1 MAETVDPRTSVGQD
15 VRCTK
20 CVREAAGRAY
30 DELTRNLSQPKTI
43 LSAVELARRLTEWA
57 FTQRLAPVSSEAVPG
72 ASEEERKALAA
83 MGGVAAILARDR
95 SATWPGQV
103 RDWLERGPTVPL
115 NLVRELEREL
125 ANGSDVLARVYEAI
139 VTGRNRRR
147 LGTFFT
153 PRPVVEFMLDAAE
166 RVLPD
171 PKVVI
176 DPGAGV
182 GAFSLAAKRRWPHAD
197 VLAVDTNVVTLG
209 LLGAQS
215 DQAIDLILADYL
227 AWTRGPN
234 LPSGEPRLWVGNP
247 PYTRHQDLSM
257 QLKRAGAAA
266 SGELVTS
273 GLAGLS
279 AYFLAATVRSMAP
292 ADALCF
298 LLPGSW
304 TEARY
309 GRPLRVGL
317 RDLRSRSIDFV
328 GFASDLD
335 VFPGT
340 RVTAM
345 VLVLG
350 PDGSGLP
357 RPMRTATARL
367 TLSGVSASKLTERS
381 RVDGAISDLG
391 GWLWPRRRSLLADGV
406 RLGDIAKVRRG
417 VATGANE
424 YFLLTR
430 KQRDLLPETATVRA
444 VRRLRHLQS
453 NELTLVAHRELETQG
468 ERCWLLRID
477 GDELLSHPA
486 IAAWLEAAQEAGVA
500 ERYLAK
506 HRDPWYRVEHIDP
519 PDLLISPMGKRRMRV
534 VTNEVRA
541 IPSNALYGVYLKDP
555 VAARAVGTWLNG
567 EDGQVALLEHART
580 YGADLFKLEPR
591 DLLTIRLPR
600 SVLGKASIDTPN
612 VDHPVADHQL
622 MDNQGSASGEDSA
635 SIVGSS

>member
-1 MAETVDPRTSVGQD
+1 MPAP
-15 VRCTK
+15 CTE
-20 CVREAAGRAY
+20 V
-30 DELTRNLSQPKTI
+30 TRKLSQPRAI
-43 LSAVELARRLTEWA
+43 LDAVELVRRLTEWA
-57 FTQRLAPVSSEAVPG
+57 LAQRVTPMSPEAVPG
-72 ASEEERKALAA
+72 ANVEERTALAA
-83 MGGVAAILARDR
+83 MGGVASTLAGDR
-95 SATWPGQV
+95 STTWPERV
-103 RDWLERGPTVPL
+103 RDWLDLGPTVPL
-115 NLVRELEREL
+115 NLVNELEHEL

-139 VTGRNRRR
+139 VSGRNRRR

-166 RVLPD
+166 HLLPD

-182 GAFSLAAKRRWPHAD
+182 GAFSLAAKRRWPLAH
-197 VLAVDTNVVTLG
+197 VLAVDINVATLG

-215 DQAIDLILADYL
+215 DGAIDLVLADYL
-227 AWTRGPN
+227 SWARGPN

-257 QLKRAGAAA
+257 PLKKAGAAA
-266 SGELVTS
+266 AGDLVTS

-292 ADALCF
+292 ADTLCF

-309 GRPLRVGL
+309 GKPLRVAL
-317 RDLRSRSIDFV
+317 RDLGNRPIDFV

-350 PDGSGLP
+350 PDRSGMP

-367 TLSGVSASKLTERS
+367 TLSGVSASKATERS
-381 RVDGAISDLG
+381 RIDGAINDLG
-391 GWLWPRRRSLLADGV
+391 GWLWPRRRSSVAGGSQ
-406 RLGDIAKVRRG
+406 LGEIATVRRG

-430 KQRDLLPETATVRA
+430 ANRDRLPAAATARA
-444 VRRLRHLQS
+444 VRRLRHVAS
-453 NELTLVAHRELETQG
+453 DALTLAAHDQLDSQG
-468 ERCWLLRID
+468 ERCWLLQID
-477 GDELLSHPA
+477 DPELLADPA
-486 IAAWLEAAQEAGVA
+486 VGAWLNAAKEAGVT
-500 ERYLAK
+500 ERYLVK
-506 HRDPWYRVEHIDP
+506 HRDPWYRVEHVVP

-534 VTNEVRA
+534 VTNEARA
-541 IPSNALYGVYLKDP
+541 IPANALYGVYLKDP
-555 VAARAVGTWLNG
+555 GSARAIAAWLNG
-567 EDGQVALLEHART
+567 EDGQVALLERART
-580 YGADLFKLEPR
+580 YGANLFKLEPR

-600 SVLGKASIDTPN
+600 GVLGEAIIDMP
-612 VDHPVADHQL
+612 DLDRPVADHQL
-622 MDNQGSASGEDSA
+622 AGNQESASRADLA
-635 SIVGSS
+635 SSTGSSQG

>member
-1 MAETVDPRTSVGQD
+1 MSP
-15 VRCTK
+15 
-20 CVREAAGRAY
+20 
-30 DELTRNLSQPKTI
+30 
-43 LSAVELARRLTEWA
+43 
-57 FTQRLAPVSSEAVPG
+57 EAVPG
-72 ASEEERKALAA
+72 ASVEERTALAA
-83 MGGVAAILARDR
+83 MGGVAATLARDR
-95 SATWPGQV
+95 SATWPEPV
-103 RDWLERGPTVPL
+103 RDWLHRGPTVPP
-115 NLVRELEREL
+115 NLVKGLEHEL

-139 VTGRNRRR
+139 VSGRNRRR

-166 RVLPD
+166 HLLSD

-182 GAFSLAAKRRWPHAD
+182 GAFSLAAKRRWPLAH
-197 VLAVDTNVVTLG
+197 VLAVDINVVTLG

-215 DQAIDLILADYL
+215 DGAIDLVLADYL
-227 AWTRGPN
+227 SWARGPN
-234 LPSGEPRLWVGNP
+234 LPGGQSRLWVGNP

-257 QLKRAGAAA
+257 PLKKSAA
-266 SGELVTS
+266 SAAGELVTS

-292 ADALCF
+292 ADILCF

-309 GRPLRVGL
+309 GKPLRVAL
-317 RDLRSRSIDFV
+317 RDLGSRSIDFV

-345 VLVLG
+345 ILVLG
-350 PDGSGLP
+350 PDRSGPP

-367 TLSGVSASKLTERS
+367 TLSGVSASKPTERS
-381 RVDGAISDLG
+381 RLDGAINDLG
-391 GWLWPRRRSLLADGV
+391 GWLWPRRRSSLADG
-406 RLGDIAKVRRG
+406 RQLGDVTTVRRG

-430 KQRDLLPETATVRA
+430 ANRDRLPAAATVRA
-444 VRRLRHLQS
+444 VRRLRHVPS
-453 NELTLVAHRELETQG
+453 DALTLAAHDRLASQG
-468 ERCWLLRID
+468 ERCWLLQID
-477 GDELLSHPA
+477 NPELLTDPA
-486 IAAWLEAAQEAGVA
+486 VDAWLDAAKNAGVT
-500 ERYLAK
+500 ERYLVK
-506 HRDPWYRVEHIDP
+506 HRDPWYRVEHVDP
-519 PDLLISPMGKRRMRV
+519 PDLFVSPMGKRHMRV
-534 VTNEVRA
+534 VTNEASA

-555 VAARAVGTWLNG
+555 GAARAIATWLNG
-567 EDGQVALLEHART
+567 EDGQVALLERART

-600 SVLGKASIDTPN
+600 GVLGEASIDMPRLDRSV
-612 VDHPVADHQL
+612 VDHRLAAIR
-622 MDNQGSASGEDSA
+622 GSASRADIASSA
-635 SIVGSS
+635 GSSQE